1 VNVTGRPPTGDSVNN
16 STRKNVT
23 ALKPNIE
30 ISKTAIPDSGS
41 NLTQINFTIRVTNT
55 GNVTL
60 DPVEAKDTL
69 PQGLTYVSDNRSG
82 SNSGKAVGWN
92 NLGPLAPGESR
103 FIQLLAYFDDSVLG
117 KLTNL
122 VNVTGKPPSGTSV
135 INSTTANV
143 TAFRPNIEVTKYAI
157 SYAELPPTDITYIIR
172 IINSGDVPLNPV
184 WANDTLLQGL
194 NYISDNQSGIASGNS
209 IAWNNL
215 GSLAPG
221 ESKSI
226 SVVAHVDGG
235 VWDVENQVNVTGKPP
250 IGKNVT
256 NSTAVRHGWEPRV
269 ISGRKFNDLNGNGSS
284 DGDTD
289 PGIPGWTIELVNQ
302 TTGQVV
308 RSITTNESG
317 FYRMDNVTRGSYI
330 VREVPQP
337 DWQQTCPAQGN
348 YSITVDHADWNKMD
362 FGNQMKGATLG
373 DFVWLDVNQDG
384 VQEPNE
390 PGVNGVAINL
400 YRSDGTYVDTTKTNS
415 TGLYRFTGLRPGSYF
430 LEFKEPVDFVFC
442 PCNQGSDKELDCDA
456 CIQGKTKIFTLVA
469 GETDLSWDAGLLDPF
484 INVTKV
490 AYPTSA
496 SPGANISF
504 EIKITNTGETALI
517 LLGAVDTLPT
527 GMSYVSDNLSGSVS
541 GRIITWNSLV
551 DLAPG
556 DSIPIHLVGRI
567 DPNVSGILTNVVD
580 AVATDSAGRELRASA
595 KATVRS
601 LLPKIKVEKTLEP
614 VQYEQ
619 YCESKTIRGK
629 GTIDSR
635 TSIVDK
641 KIALDYHDT
650 LAGEGEIELESDQA
664 MSEAAGKLQ
673 RDVPSMDGK
682 NKSSLNFFEQ
692 TKLGFNGSKPL
703 TGGKSVQSTAFY
715 GGSGAE
721 VQEKFSAEKMEKS
734 QTVFFGSTDKA
745 TSPYTVGM
753 DLSSSFKGSMETDSK
768 MRKMFSEDIKSRQLF
783 SGKFN
788 LEKIIKFHENATE
801 AQPKIGCGIDC

>member
-1 VNVTGRPPTGDSVNN
+1 
-16 STRKNVT
+16 
-23 ALKPNIE
+23 
-30 ISKTAIPDSGS
+30 
-41 NLTQINFTIRVTNT
+41 
-55 GNVTL
+55 
-60 DPVEAKDTL
+60 
-69 PQGLTYVSDNRSG
+69 
-82 SNSGKAVGWN
+82 
-92 NLGPLAPGESR
+92 
-103 FIQLLAYFDDSVLG
+103 
-117 KLTNL
+117 
-122 VNVTGKPPSGTSV
+122 
-135 INSTTANV
+135 
-143 TAFRPNIEVTKYAI
+143 
-157 SYAELPPTDITYIIR
+157 
-172 IINSGDVPLNPV
+172 
-184 WANDTLLQGL
+184 
-194 NYISDNQSGIASGNS
+194 
-209 IAWNNL
+209 
-215 GSLAPG
+215 
-221 ESKSI
+221 
-226 SVVAHVDGG
+226 
-235 VWDVENQVNVTGKPP
+235 
-250 IGKNVT
+250 
-256 NSTAVRHGWEPRV
+256 
-269 ISGRKFNDLNGNGSS
+269 
-284 DGDTD
+284 
-289 PGIPGWTIELVNQ
+289 
-302 TTGQVV
+302 
-308 RSITTNESG
+308 
-317 FYRMDNVTRGSYI
+317 
-330 VREVPQP
+330 
-337 DWQQTCPAQGN
+337 
-348 YSITVDHADWNKMD
+348 
-362 FGNQMKGATLG
+362 
-373 DFVWLDVNQDG
+373 
-384 VQEPNE
+384 
-390 PGVNGVAINL
+390 
-400 YRSDGTYVDTTKTNS
+400 
-415 TGLYRFTGLRPGSYF
+415 
-430 LEFKEPVDFVFC
+430 
-442 PCNQGSDKELDCDA
+442 
-456 CIQGKTKIFTLVA
+456 
-469 GETDLSWDAGLLDPF
+469 
-484 INVTKV
+484 
-490 AYPTSA
+490 
-496 SPGANISF
+496 
-504 EIKITNTGETALI
+504 
-517 LLGAVDTLPT
+517 
-527 GMSYVSDNLSGSVS
+527 
-541 GRIITWNSLV
+541 
-551 DLAPG
+551 
-556 DSIPIHLVGRI
+556 VGRI